1 MSSRKSK
8 GQGRNFLILV
18 GLGLL
23 AAVCAV
29 AFMVLSVPSAV
40 FSRVDPIDIPILEK
54 KLDTEDYDKRLLA
67 MSHVATTSAWYQA
80 YLVGTTTASTTE
92 PRPLWPKRAVYPNVG
107 ALLPFN
113 RIVAYYGNYYSRQ
126 MGALGEYD
134 PDEMLRRLQ
143 AQVDEWNA
151 ADPSTPVIPAIHY
164 IVQTAQAEPQ
174 KDGSYRLQMPD
185 TQIDKSLELAE
196 RIKGIVFI
204 DFQTGKSPLQEDLP
218 DYEKYL
224 AMPNVHLG
232 IDPEFAMKR
241 GGKPGDVIGTFDAA
255 DVNYAAEY
263 LAELVR
269 KHNLPPKVLVV
280 HRFTQDMLTNYQ
292 NIKPLP
298 EVQIVIQMDGWGSYL
313 RKINTYNHVVAP
325 EPVQFTGF
333 KIFYKNDLKEDPPRI
348 MTPAEVLKLTPAPM
362 YIQYQ

>member
-1 MSSRKSK
+1 M
-8 GQGRNFLILV
+8 
-18 GLGLL
+18 
-23 AAVCAV
+23 
-29 AFMVLSVPSAV
+29 
-40 FSRVDPIDIPILEK
+40 FSRTASTTSALFDRKPE
-54 KLDTEDYDKRLLA
+54 LDKVAYDKRMLA
-67 MSHVATTSAWYQA
+67 MSHVATSSPWYDA
-80 YLVGTTTASTTE
+80 YLTGTVASTTE
-92 PRPLWPKRAVYPNVG
+92 PKPLWPVRAVYPNYG

-113 RIVAYYGNYYSRQ
+113 RIIAYYGNFYSRQ

-134 PDEMLRRLQ
+134 PDEMLQRLQ
-143 AQVDEWNA
+143 NEVANWEA

-164 IVQTAQAEPQ
+164 IVQTAQATPQ
-174 KDGSYRLQMPD
+174 KDGTYRLQMPD
-185 TQIDKSLELAE
+185 DQIDKALELAK
-196 RIKGIVFI
+196 RINGIVFI
-204 DFQTGKSPLQEDLP
+204 DFQTGKSPLQDDLP

-241 GGKPGDVIGTFDAA
+241 GGKPGDVIGTFDAT
-255 DVNYAAEY
+255 DVNYAASY

-269 KHNLPPKVLVV
+269 AHNLPPKVLVV

-333 KIFYKNDLKEDPPRI
+333 KLFYKNDLKENPPRL
-348 MTPAEVLKLTPAPM
+348 MTPAEVLELTPAPM